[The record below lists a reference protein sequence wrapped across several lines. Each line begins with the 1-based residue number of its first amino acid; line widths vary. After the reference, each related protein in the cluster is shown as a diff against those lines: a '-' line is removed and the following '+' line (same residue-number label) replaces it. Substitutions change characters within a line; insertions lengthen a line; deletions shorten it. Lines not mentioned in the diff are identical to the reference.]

1 MKTQK
6 KEKKNN
12 GSWREFGRL
21 IKAVRFPWLW
31 IAIAFL
37 CNMLYS
43 EVMLRLPTTTAG
55 LLSGSLDKKVLMDAI
70 WFYVCFTIVLCAD
83 TALRCPAQ
91 HFGVR
96 NARRVLWHRML
107 YIRMDYYDSHNPSDL
122 MSTITN
128 DASESMK
135 DLVRYI
141 VSFIPDLYY
150 AVRALGKISSYNFW
164 LMVSVFLLLPIKFLY
179 MVYIG
184 RRQYRTQAGVYREI
198 GGLTAYLAER
208 VRGLSLIKTYTNEA
222 RELKNGEA
230 AAAKLF
236 DANMKVRK
244 LECLDT
250 ALSTLI
256 GLAQN
261 LIVMVFGVVMLKRGA
276 ITMQQWVA
284 FFMFSG
290 TLSNT
295 FTTLIGY
302 WTGLKTVQGTLSRAT
317 HMLTAPI
324 EDLEETGGKPEEEGE
339 MRRKPENTGIT
350 FEKVSFSYG
359 DKPALKEVS
368 FEIPAGSSVAIVG
381 LCGSGKTTSL
391 SLIERFYEADSGR
404 VTLGN
409 VDVKEISLKN
419 LREHFGYVQQGA
431 EVFSGTLREALT
443 YGILRQVTD
452 QEILA
457 AAERSG
463 FSQVMESWGSGLDTV
478 ITVGGASMSGGQRQR
493 LVLTREFLR
502 NADILLLDEPTSAL
516 DAVAAKAVQDA
527 VFELF
532 PGKTKVIVTHDLA
545 LMERADRIVVLSGG
559 ELAGCGTYE
568 ELEKNCGLF
577 RELLAAQETEEAAQ

>member
-107 YIRMDYYDSHNPSDL
+107 HIRMDYYDSHNPSDL

-141 VSFIPDLYY
+141 VAFIPDLYY

-317 HMLTAPI
+317 HMLTAPM

-339 MRRKPENTGIT
+339 MRRKPEHTGIT